1 MWSIGALLKFLFRSR
16 RRFSLR
22 GCIVL
27 ALAVGVLLG
36 NAPLVHAQTT
46 SEPEETISTD
56 RPAVADSSVVVPK
69 GALQF
74 ENGLLVTGAQGQSI
88 VDFTETSVRF
98 GLLGKTELRLGV
110 PDYFHNLP
118 AGTGTTSGFGDM
130 SIGVKQQFGT
140 FYGKFDISAAVFL
153 SFPTGASGVSS
164 HGYDPG
170 LQVPWSY
177 KLSENWTAG
186 GQLASYWPTI
196 AGKHTYTGETTFFID
211 RQLTKPWDAFVE
223 YAGDFPQRG
232 GPRNLL
238 HFGSSYKLAP
248 RHQIDVHVGVGL
260 SGAAPDHF
268 VGIGYSFLFH
278 VAR

>member
-1 MWSIGALLKFLFRSR
+1 MRFLLWARIVIA
-16 RRFSLR
+16 FS
-22 GCIVL
+22 
-27 ALAVGVLLG
+27 AGVLFENG
-36 NAPLVHAQTT
+36 PLVHAQTT
-46 SEPEETISTD
+46 TEPEETISTD

-98 GLLGKTELRLGV
+98 GLLNKTELRLGV

-130 SIGVKQQFGT
+130 SVGVKQQFGT
-140 FYGKFDISAAVFL
+140 FYGKFDISAVVFL
-153 SFPTGASGVSS
+153 SFPTGASSVSS

-186 GQLASYWPTI
+186 GQLASYWPTT

-211 RQLTKPWDAFVE
+211 RQLTKPWDAFLE

-232 GPRNLL
+232 SPRNLL

-260 SGAAPDHF
+260 SGTAPDHF